1 MPRKVIMPA
10 HLEAFLV
17 ELESQNPRETDRL
30 AALDAAEK
38 VAGMQI
44 SLKDAQKRYPDFKR
58 RYSRWEERLHL
69 AMQDAQIGRVIA
81 GKASA
86 TPLIAAL
93 AMDKSSESPSG
104 PSAGGNGRSD
114 GRLGRHQAGRK
125 ADFNRW

>member
-17 ELESQNPRETDRL
+17 ELESQNPKETDRL

-38 VAGMQI
+38 VAGRQI
-44 SLKDAQKRYPDFKR
+44 SLRDAQKRYPDFKR
-58 RYSRWEERLHL
+58 RYARWEERLHL

-93 AMDKSSESPSG
+93 AMEKGNEPNSSG
-104 PSAGGNGRSD
+104 AGGNGRSD
-114 GRLGRHQAGRK
+114 GRLGRHHAGRK

>member
-1 MPRKVIMPA
+1 MPRKVVMPA

-17 ELESQNPRETDRL
+17 ELESQNPKETDRL

-44 SLKDAQKRYPDFKR
+44 SLRDAQKRYPDFKR
-58 RYSRWEERLHL
+58 RYARWEERLHL

-93 AMDKSSESPSG
+93 GMNTSSEPAAG
-104 PSAGGNGRSD
+104 PSQGNGRSD
-114 GRLGRHQAGRK
+114 GRLGRHHTSRK